1 MLCRRPYI
9 RDPTG
14 KILVRGRDMGFK
26 TTDGIPFPCG
36 QCLACRINRR
46 RVWTL
51 RLMLENYYHDKAAFV
66 TLTYN
71 DDDLPYTVDGL
82 PSLCKQD
89 LQLWLKRLRK
99 RFGGYQIRY
108 YAAGEYGTR
117 THRPH
122 YHVIL
127 YGIGPEQLD
136 PQFALYGG
144 KSGGIKGLEKRV
156 TPLSLTWPY
165 GIVHVGEVTRESI
178 QYVAGYV
185 TKKFTK
191 KGDGYAPEF
200 SVMSRRPGIGSRAVA
215 DVAAVLQHYNIAEK
229 TQREL
234 RIDGKKW
241 PLGRYLQAK
250 LAETLGV
257 DFGIEDYVRCLAECW
272 VQANR
277 RGTSFVD
284 FLVQQGN
291 GRYSLLESRD
301 KIHNGRSV
309 I

>member
-1 MLCRRPYI
+1 
-9 RDPTG
+9 
-14 KILVRGRDMGFK
+14 
-26 TTDGIPFPCG
+26 
-36 QCLACRINRR
+36 
-46 RVWTL
+46 
-51 RLMLENYYHDKAAFV
+51 MLENYYHERASFV

-71 DDDLPYTVDGL
+71 DDMLPYSFDGL
-82 PSLCKQD
+82 PILCKQD
-89 LQLWLKRLRK
+89 VQLWLKRLRK
-99 RFGGYQIRY
+99 RFGRDKIRY
-108 YAAGEYGTR
+108 YAAGEYGTK

-122 YHVIL
+122 YHVIV

-136 PQFALYGG
+136 PQFLAYGG

-156 TPLSLTWPY
+156 TPLSMTWPY

-200 SVMSRRPGIGSRAVA
+200 SLMSRKPGIGSQAVA
-215 DVAAVLQHYNIAEK
+215 EIATVLKQYNLEK
-229 TQREL
+229 RTKRQL
-234 RIDGKKW
+234 RIDGKTW
-241 PLGRYLQAK
+241 PLGRYLQEK
-250 LAETLGV
+250 LSSTL
-257 DFGIEDYVRCLAECW
+257 DITFGIDEYVQRLRECW

-277 RGTSFVD
+277 RETSFVD
-284 FLVQQGN
+284 YLVQQDN

-301 KIHNGRSV
+301 RIHNGRNV